1 MSRASMRGVVPLPYP
16 PPPPGLARGVT
27 NATSVSRPILCT
39 LLGDGGDA
47 TTSTSAPPA
56 TSTDP
61 GPGCGVCARA
71 VTSVSADGRLMNS
84 GDQSDIRL
92 GQRGTQTTTFLMD
105 VMSTNM
111 RWVLGDALKRCIS
124 RSTTS
129 KVATV
134 IELLLASISSVF
146 YGFP

>member
-105 VMSTNM
+105 VKNQEFKTIILDETLHSGCKK
-111 RWVLGDALKRCIS
+111 RRSGVQLQIVPVIVLR
-124 RSTTS
+124 
-129 KVATV
+129 
-134 IELLLASISSVF
+134 LASRN
-146 YGFP
+146 